1 MLKNENQLTYRE
13 SQMFIEEN
21 YTNLDIESRDNYNMV
36 FKYPQRWIESP
47 SQNKVVGIRR
57 LNIIPTPHVYKLT
70 FHVVKPSS
78 VTGTGPRDRYITFN
92 ITQDNNLHEVL
103 THICNDLSNGFGNYK
118 FDYVYDNSGKL
129 TLKCTY
135 ESDATAA
142 TPVNFSIYSENDKDI
157 EEFLKFLNQEVNDT
171 NKSILTTNS
180 NNKTFNNVW
189 DREYLEF
196 HASFSD
202 SKRGFIGI
210 NKDFYYKPSI
220 IYPSPTNEFTFSI
233 RFTTDGKNN
242 INILYSRFI
251 IQLTFIYNYRKRL
264 LA

>member
-1 MLKNENQLTYRE
+1 MYKSENQFNRTASIL
-13 SQMFIEEN
+13 SIEEN
-21 YTNLDIESRDNYNMV
+21 YTNLDIESKDNYNMI

-47 SQNKVVGIRR
+47 SQNKVIGIRR
-57 LNIIPTPHVYKLT
+57 LNIIPTSHTLTLSYHVE
-70 FHVVKPSS
+70 KPSN
-78 VTGTGPRDRYITFN
+78 VPGNPPDDRYISIRIIQSN
-92 ITQDNNLHEVL
+92 DLNEVL
-103 THICNDLSNGFGNYK
+103 TYLCDNMNGSFASYK
-118 FDYVYDNSGKL
+118 FDYIYDNSGQL
-129 TLKCTY
+129 ILKCTY
-135 ESDATAA
+135 ASDAIPP
-142 TPVNFSIYSENDKDI
+142 TPVNFSIYSDNDKDI

-171 NKSILTTNS
+171 NKSILITNS

-210 NKDFYYKPSI
+210 NKDFYFKPSI